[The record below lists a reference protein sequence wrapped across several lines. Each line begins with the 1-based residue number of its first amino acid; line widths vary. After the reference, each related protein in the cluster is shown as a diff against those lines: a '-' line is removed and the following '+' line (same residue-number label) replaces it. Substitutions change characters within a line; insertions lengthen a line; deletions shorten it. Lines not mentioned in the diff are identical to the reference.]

1 MSKLKKK
8 ENRYAVQKYNIL
20 TTSQE
25 IPRYEFERIVKK
37 HSGDKRVRRLRC
49 RDQFTGLLYHQLT
62 KRNSLRD
69 LVSSYNSNYKQF
81 YYLGSNQLKRSTLSD
96 ANNKRSYKIFEEV
109 FNRLLAKSIIKQ
121 SKEIRKV
128 VVIRDG
134 KTPLILLTNDMKRS
148 AEEIAELYKR
158 RWQIELFFKWV
169 KQNLKVKTFLGTS
182 ENAVKIQVITALIAF
197 LLLRITQKNLP
208 FNKSLQIIA
217 RLMQTN
223 LMRKIR
229 VWELFIPPP
238 DNTTKKDDLQFE
250 LNYF

>member
-1 MSKLKKK
+1 M
-8 ENRYAVQKYNIL
+8 
-20 TTSQE
+20 
-25 IPRYEFERIVKK
+25 
-37 HSGDKRVRRLRC
+37 
-49 RDQFTGLLYHQLT
+49 
-62 KRNSLRD
+62 
-69 LVSSYNSNYKQF
+69 
-81 YYLGSNQLKRSTLSD
+81 
-96 ANNKRSYKIFEEV
+96 
-109 FNRLLAKSIIKQ
+109 
-121 SKEIRKV
+121 

-134 KTPLILLTNDMKRS
+134 KAPLILLTNDMKRS

-169 KQNLKVKTFLGTS
+169 KQNLKIKTFLGTS

-238 DNTTKKDDLQFE
+238 DNTTRKDDLQFE